1 MIYVEILG
9 RMGNQMFS
17 YAFARTLQQKYR
29 KYANSPI
36 VFDYSNYEFQEK
48 NCLKNYKCSKNII
61 EGKRKYNIIQ
71 KIVLHIYYQ
80 IRNKSKLKT
89 EKEILNFESKWQD
102 FLSIFGIYVCYLNY
116 HNFRFRP
123 LTKNVLLI
131 GFFESPDFFKEIDS
145 ELKTEF
151 KPINENYSPIIK
163 NWIKLIENTN
173 SVCVGIRRGDFVS
186 NSNMDFCNVCKDVYY
201 ERAIDYMLELNG
213 NARFFVFT
221 DDPEWV
227 KGNVTIPEGS
237 IIIGDDLIRY
247 DDKLYVMSKCKHF
260 IISNSTYV
268 WWAQHLSDYPDK
280 IVIAPDS
287 WRNNTPETH
296 TGIYE
301 NNWKLISPD

>member
-1 MIYVEILG
+1 MIYVEMLG

-17 YAFARTLQQKYR
+17 YAFARALQKKYR

-36 VFDYSNYEFQEK
+36 AFDYTNYEFQEK

-61 EGKRKYNIIQ
+61 EENRKCNIIQ
-71 KIVLHIYYQ
+71 KIVLHIYYY
-80 IRNKSKLKT
+80 IRNKAKLKT

-102 FLSIFGIYVCYLNY
+102 FLSVFGIYVCYLNY

-131 GFFESPDFFKEIDS
+131 GFFESPDFFKAIDS
-145 ELKTEF
+145 ELKMEF

-280 IVIAPDS
+280 IVIAPDR